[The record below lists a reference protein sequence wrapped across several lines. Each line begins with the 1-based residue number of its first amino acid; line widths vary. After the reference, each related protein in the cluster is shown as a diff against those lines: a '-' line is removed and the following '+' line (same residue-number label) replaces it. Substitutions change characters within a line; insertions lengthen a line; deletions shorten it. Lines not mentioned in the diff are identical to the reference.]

1 MNIKI
6 IIATV
11 VVGFVGVPQTGCL
24 VVAAVGA
31 GAGAVMYTK
40 GDLEVTSTK
49 SFDEVYAVVEETCKE
64 LNFEIQK
71 NEKKAFAG
79 RITARSD
86 FGNVTFDVKSE
97 STELTSLSIRVGVF
111 GDRDASNLIYA
122 KLKPKV

>member
-11 VVGFVGVPQTGCL
+11 VVGFVEVPQTGCL

-122 KLKPKV
+122 KLKPKL

>member
-6 IIATV
+6 MIATV

-122 KLKPKV
+122 KLKPKL

>member
-122 KLKPKV
+122 KFKPKL

>member
-6 IIATV
+6 IIATA

-122 KLKPKV
+122 KLKPKL

>member
-86 FGNVTFDVKSE
+86 FGNVTIVKIHINQDR
-97 STELTSLSIRVGVF
+97 TCADMLMSLETGHH
-111 GDRDASNLIYA
+111 NLR
-122 KLKPKV
+122 PG

>member
-49 SFDEVYAVVEETCKE
+49 SFDEVYAVVEETCEE

-122 KLKPKV
+122 KLKPKL